1 MKMSY
6 LAQELELGK
15 RHEKILGLRTTLL
28 QQMKGQCESQTNEKK
43 LQVLKFE
50 SANERNALLLKDLEA
65 AEETLKAGLH
75 LQLDPTVIALEMPV
89 FFHLYLKE
97 GPETSVIYLYLRWTL
112 QDQVV
117 EVRGRISL
125 LCFMYGSLHHDLKH
139 MLQEG
144 KEANT

>member
-50 SANERNALLLKDLEA
+50 SANERNALLLKTMYWTST
-65 AEETLKAGLH
+65 EE
-75 LQLDPTVIALEMPV
+75 QLPKWEQYFLGQTRNL
-89 FFHLYLKE
+89 FE
-97 GPETSVIYLYLRWTL
+97 GRNPRHKKSQNELLPEKNTTKNTNLLSPESTNKKPPQFPHSRK
-112 QDQVV
+112 QV
-117 EVRGRISL
+117 EN
-125 LCFMYGSLHHDLKH
+125 C
-139 MLQEG
+139 
-144 KEANT
+144 

>member
-112 QDQVV
+112 QDQDQHR
-117 EVRGRISL
+117 ERAL
-125 LCFMYGSLHHDLKH
+125 L
-139 MLQEG
+139 
-144 KEANT
+144 